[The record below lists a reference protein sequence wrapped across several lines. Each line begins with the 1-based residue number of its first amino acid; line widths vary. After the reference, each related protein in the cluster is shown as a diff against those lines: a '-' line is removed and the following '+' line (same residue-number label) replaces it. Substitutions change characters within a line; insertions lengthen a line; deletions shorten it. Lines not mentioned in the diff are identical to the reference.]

1 MQKKKK
7 IFELKSGI
15 GERLGDIK
23 NNGETIGILFFPPL
37 AQWYYFGDYDVKIM
51 STITAKT
58 AKKKKCF
65 IWIKFS

>member
-1 MQKKKK
+1 MFFFLLLLLTLLIRIIEMQKKKK

-37 AQWYYFGDYDVKIM
+37 AQ
-51 STITAKT
+51 
-58 AKKKKCF
+58 
-65 IWIKFS
+65 